1 MSGGGHGGRR
11 KGGGHE
17 EEHENH
23 ERWAVSYGDMMT
35 VLCALFIVLYSM
47 SQVDQT
53 KYEALA
59 QSLAEGFNN
68 KSASVLSGSD
78 GVMDA
83 AVAGSAQKTVPVA
96 AAPVDPTA
104 APPGDYAA
112 AVAEVSR
119 LQDVQAQIEA
129 RLAAIGMAQQ
139 VRYVIDER
147 GLVMGLV
154 ANDVFFD
161 QGSAVLQPAA
171 HTLLDAAAPVLLAIP
186 DQISVEGHANVVPTS
201 GRYASNWELSAD
213 RATQVLRHLVEVDG
227 MPGPRISATGYGDTR
242 PLDTGTSPEALATNR
257 RVDLVVHSA
266 LPETVRGLIPA
277 VVDGTAAPA
286 AAPPAPAVAPPAIA
300 TTGTPTTGTPTTGTP
315 TTDTAATDAA
325 AHDDDDEDEGH

>member
-1 MSGGGHGGRR
+1 MSAGHGGRR
-11 KGGGHE
+11 AKGGHE

-78 GVMDA
+78 GVLDA
-83 AVAGSAQKTVPVA
+83 SVAGSPAPPA
-96 AAPVDPTA
+96 AAATPAAATPATVDPTA
-104 APPGDYAA
+104 APPADYAA
-112 AVAEVSR
+112 AVSEVDR
-119 LQDVQAQIEA
+119 LRQVQAQIEA
-129 RLAAIGMAQQ
+129 QLAAVGMGQQ
-139 VRYVIDER
+139 VRYLIDER
-147 GLVMGLV
+147 GLVIGLV

-161 QGSAVLQPAA
+161 QGSAVLRPAA
-171 HTLLDAAAPVLLAIP
+171 HTLLDAAAPVLLSIP
-186 DQISVEGHANVVPTS
+186 DRISVEGHANVVPAS

-213 RATQVLRHLVEVDG
+213 RATQVLRRLVESDG
-227 MPGPRISATGYGDTR
+227 MPGVRISATGYGDTR
-242 PLDTGTSPEALATNR
+242 PLDAGSSPEALATNR

-266 LPETVRGLIPA
+266 QPDTVRGLIPA

-286 AAPPAPAVAPPAIA
+286 PVAVAPAPVAVAPAA
-300 TTGTPTTGTPTTGTP
+300 PTSHASTE
-315 TTDTAATDAA
+315 AA
-325 AHDDDDEDEGH
+325 ASTDDEGH

>member
-1 MSGGGHGGRR
+1 MSGGGHRGRAR
-11 KGGGHE
+11 GGHE

-68 KSASVLSGSD
+68 KSASVLDGSD
-78 GVMDA
+78 GVLLGSVAGHPQAPADA
-83 AVAGSAQKTVPVA
+83 APVEPVA
-96 AAPVDPTA
+96 AVDPA
-104 APPGDYAA
+104 AASAADVAA
-112 AVAEVSR
+112 AVAEVDR
-119 LQDVQAQIEA
+119 LRQVQADIES
-129 RLAAIGMAQQ
+129 RLAAVGMTNQ

-161 QGSAVLQPAA
+161 DGSAVLQPAA
-171 HTLLDAAAPVLLAIP
+171 NTVLDAAAPVLLAIP
-186 DQISVEGHANVVPTS
+186 ERISVEGHANVIPAS
-201 GRYASNWELSAD
+201 GRYATNWELSAD
-213 RATQVLRHLVEVDG
+213 RATQVLRHLVEADG
-227 MPGPRISATGYGDTR
+227 VPGGRISATGYGDTR
-242 PLDTGTSPEALATNR
+242 PLDPGASPEALATNR
-257 RVDLVVHSA
+257 RVDLVVHSS

-277 VVDGTAAPA
+277 VVNGSLPAAPPPVEVVPPAPEAAHEA
-286 AAPPAPAVAPPAIA
+286 AAPTPA
-300 TTGTPTTGTPTTGTP
+300 
-315 TTDTAATDAA
+315 
-325 AHDDDDEDEGH
+325 HDEGH

>member
-1 MSGGGHGGRR
+1 MSAGHGGRR
-11 KGGGHE
+11 KGGHE

-78 GVMDA
+78 GVLDA
-83 AVAGSAQKTVPVA
+83 AVAGSPEQPPAAPAAPAAQVDPA
-96 AAPVDPTA
+96 AAPPA
-104 APPGDYAA
+104 DYAA

-119 LQDVQAQIEA
+119 LREIQAQIEA
-129 RLAAIGMAQQ
+129 HLAAVGMAEQ

-154 ANDVFFD
+154 ANDVYFD
-161 QGSAVLQPAA
+161 DGSAVLQPAA
-171 HTLLDAAAPVLLAIP
+171 NALLDAAAPVLVAIP
-186 DQISVEGHANVVPTS
+186 DRISVEGHANVIPAS
-201 GRYASNWELSAD
+201 GRYATNWELSSD
-213 RATQVLRHLVEVDG
+213 RATQVLRRLVESDG
-227 MPGPRISATGYGDTR
+227 LPAGRISATGYGDTR
-242 PLDTGTSPEALATNR
+242 PLDPGSSPEALATNR
-257 RVDLVVHSA
+257 RVDLVVNSA
-266 LPETVRGLIPA
+266 LPDTVRGLIPA
-277 VVDGTAAPA
+277 VVNGTAAPA
-286 AAPPAPAVAPPAIA
+286 APAPVSVAPPAPVTEASHEVATEA
-300 TTGTPTTGTPTTGTP
+300 
-315 TTDTAATDAA
+315 AAT
-325 AHDDDDEDEGH
+325 DDDDEGH

>member
-1 MSGGGHGGRR
+1 MSAKGHGRR
-11 KGGGHE
+11 KGGHD

-68 KSASVLSGSD
+68 KSAQVLQGSD

-83 AVAGSAQKTVPVA
+83 AVAGNPEAAPAASAPTTTAVDPA
-96 AAPVDPTA
+96 AAPPA
-104 APPGDYAA
+104 DYAA
-112 AVAEVSR
+112 AVAEVTR

-129 RLAAIGMAQQ
+129 RLAAVGMGQQ
-139 VRYVIDER
+139 VRYLIDER
-147 GLVMGLV
+147 GLVIGLV

-171 HTLLDAAAPVLLAIP
+171 HVLLDAAAPVLLAIP
-186 DQISVEGHANVVPTS
+186 DQISVEGHANVIPTS
-201 GRYASNWELSAD
+201 GRYASNWELSTD

-227 MPGPRISATGYGDTR
+227 LPGTRISATGYGDTR
-242 PLDTGTSPEALATNR
+242 PLDAGSSPEALATNR
-257 RVDLVVHSA
+257 RVDLVVHSS

-286 AAPPAPAVAPPAIA
+286 AS
-300 TTGTPTTGTPTTGTP
+300 
-315 TTDTAATDAA
+315 A
-325 AHDDDDEDEGH
+325 AHDDDEGH